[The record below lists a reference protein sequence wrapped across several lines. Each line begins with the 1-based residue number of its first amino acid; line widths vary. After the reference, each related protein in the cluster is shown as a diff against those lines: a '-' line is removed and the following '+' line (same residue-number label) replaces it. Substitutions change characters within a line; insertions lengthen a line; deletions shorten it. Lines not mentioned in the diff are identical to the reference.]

1 MTYLMDDLYGRYEH
15 QVGLAEHQVKTYIR
29 LFESFVNW
37 HFTFRLVHS
46 EQLVL
51 SVASHFSVFSRAQAR
66 HRPDYSHLDLPFT
79 TCITARIFPPLSVGS
94 LLCLQAIRG

>member
-1 MTYLMDDLYGRYEH
+1 MEDLHRRYKH
-15 QVGLAEHQVKTYIR
+15 QTGLNICSAKTYIR

-51 SVASHFSVFSRAQAR
+51 SVASHLPVFSLA
-66 HRPDYSHLDLPFT
+66 
-79 TCITARIFPPLSVGS
+79 
-94 LLCLQAIRG
+94 

>member
-1 MTYLMDDLYGRYEH
+1 MTYLMDDLHRRYKH
-15 QVGLAEHQVKTYIR
+15 QTGPKNTRSPKTYIR

-51 SVASHFSVFSRAQAR
+51 SVASHLSVFSLA
-66 HRPDYSHLDLPFT
+66 
-79 TCITARIFPPLSVGS
+79 
-94 LLCLQAIRG
+94 

>member
-1 MTYLMDDLYGRYEH
+1 MEDLHGQYKPQTVFDAGS
-15 QVGLAEHQVKTYIR
+15 VKTYIR

-51 SVASHFSVFSRAQAR
+51 SVASHLSVFSLALAY
-66 HRPDYSHLDLPFT
+66 HG
-79 TCITARIFPPLSVGS
+79 CV
-94 LLCLQAIRG
+94 